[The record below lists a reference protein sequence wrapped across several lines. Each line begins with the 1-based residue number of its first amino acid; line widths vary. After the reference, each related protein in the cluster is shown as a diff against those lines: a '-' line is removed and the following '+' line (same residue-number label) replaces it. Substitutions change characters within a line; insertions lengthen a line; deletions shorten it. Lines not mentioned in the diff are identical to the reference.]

1 VKKIVLKISIPMT
14 NFNCTQDDCSGV
26 TVDYIT
32 YDKDGMK
39 HKMTVD
45 FQSFPSRESYRNGNK
60 SSKFSNFGY
69 ILIILFRR

>member
-1 VKKIVLKISIPMT
+1 MT

-45 FQSFPSRESYRNGNK
+45 FQSFPSRENYRNGNK
-60 SSKFSNFGY
+60 SSKFSNFG
-69 ILIILFRR
+69 